1 MVDKFEVET
10 ISNQD
15 YLELLSNE
23 LAGFF
28 DIDLASL
35 NNALITIS
43 DDNSVSVAQGV
54 SKVVADQVTTQLDK
68 AATSTEV
75 VAKKGVQLFALFDNN
90 G

>member
-43 DDNSVSVAQGV
+43 DDR
-54 SKVVADQVTTQLDK
+54 
-68 AATSTEV
+68 
-75 VAKKGVQLFALFDNN
+75 
-90 G
+90 